1 MEALVYRQ
9 NFNPTGHLWLSA
21 LLAALPL
28 FVLLFLLGGLRWK
41 AHWASLVALVVA
53 VLVAVLPGSAGYHMP
68 VGLALDSG
76 LFGAARGVLIV
87 LWITFNA
94 IWIYNMTVD
103 TGHFAVLRRAFARI
117 SDDQRVQAIVIAF
130 SFGALLEALAGGGSP
145 IAIASVM
152 LIAIGFS
159 PLKAVAISLV
169 ANTAPVAFGGLG
181 NPITV
186 LSPNNIQMAE
196 HFGAVTGRQTSVLA
210 FIVPFILLF
219 IADGRRG
226 LRQAWPAALT
236 AGITFSV
243 SQWIFSS
250 ISYKL
255 CDIYAALISV
265 VALLVLTRF
274 WRPREELQ
282 FDTGRPEPVPV
293 AGGAIDD
300 ATFVRQQGRPEGDSP
315 GEIAKAFAPYALIV
329 LVFTVAQLSLKSFN
343 VKGFLNPSTAKPPK
357 WSEFLGVQ
365 YEWLNWTTVRF
376 RWPGLHF
383 LPPKGNAES
392 GASIYVLNWLGAT
405 GTLLFVSGLL
415 TMIVLGVGI
424 GRAARIYGRTL
435 KQFNWAI
442 LTILMVF
449 ALAFVMQFSG
459 QTNALGL
466 YLAEAGGFFAFLSP
480 IVGWFGV
487 AITGTDAG
495 SNQLFGPVQASAA
508 ASLKTPAYLPFLFG
522 AANSSGGVL
531 AKMISPQNL
540 AIGTAAIDEVGQE
553 GNLFR
558 KVIGWSLGLLLLL
571 CTLVYLQSTPVLGW
585 MIPK

>member
-1 MEALVYRQ
+1 MEALVSRQ
-9 NFNPTGHLWLSA
+9 TFNPPGHLWLSA

-28 FVLLFLLGGLRWK
+28 VALLFLLGGLRWK
-41 AHWASLVALVVA
+41 AQWASLTALAVAF
-53 VLVAVLPGSAGYHMP
+53 LVAILPGSLGFHMP
-68 VGLALDSG
+68 IGLALDSG
-76 LFGAARGVLIV
+76 LFGAARGVLLV

-130 SFGALLEALAGGGSP
+130 CFGALIEALAGGGSP

-159 PLKAVAISLV
+159 PLRAVAISLV

-186 LSPNNIQMAE
+186 LSPNNIAE
-196 HFGAVTGRQTSVLA
+196 AERFGAFTGRQTSVLA

-226 LRQAWPAALT
+226 LRQAWPGALT
-236 AGITFSV
+236 AGLAFSV
-243 SQWIFSS
+243 SQWLFSS

-293 AGGAIDD
+293 AGGAVDD
-300 ATFVRQQGRPEGDSP
+300 ATFVREHNPGRDSATDV
-315 GEIAKAFAPYALIV
+315 AKAFAPYAIIV
-329 LVFTVAQLSLKSFN
+329 LVFTFAQLSLKSFN

-392 GASIYVLNWLGAT
+392 PASIYVLNWLRAT
-405 GTLLFVSGLL
+405 GTLLFVAGLL

-442 LTILMVF
+442 LRSEEHTSELQSQSNLVCRLLLEKKTELSDLH
-449 ALAFVMQFSG
+449 LAPFGPHLVQR
-459 QTNALGL
+459 TPNALRT
-466 YLAEAGGFFAFLSP
+466 YPHVSTES
-480 IVGWFGV
+480 I
-487 AITGTDAG
+487 AITVSPGQR
-495 SNQLFGPVQASAA
+495 SRHSRHCRLLCPVQ
-508 ASLKTPAYLPFLFG
+508 TD
-522 AANSSGGVL
+522 NCRI
-531 AKMISPQNL
+531 MDR
-540 AIGTAAIDEVGQE
+540 T
-553 GNLFR
+553 
-558 KVIGWSLGLLLLL
+558 
-571 CTLVYLQSTPVLGW
+571 C
-585 MIPK
+585 